1 MPLYLYLSSYYSSVH
16 PPIHFNQG
24 SACVCVQEWMHTWP
38 CCVLCFTDY
47 FYLFLS
53 IHIYL
58 LQCPNNSFREQ
69 PWKKTSMCDHSALIL
84 LSFFSVNYLE
94 CMRYPYSE
102 LQWHFTA
109 KWIISI
115 ALHVHILSVSA
126 LPFYTFYLYFLGKMS
141 KFKCWEWKFCEMLG
155 ENAFKA
161 IGSGMLTSDGLNC
174 SCWPK

>member
-126 LPFYTFYLYFLGKMS
+126 LPFYTFYLYFLGKMLE
-141 KFKCWEWKFCEMLG
+141 KNIQNLNVGNGNFVRCWERMSLRLLVQGYWLQMG
-155 ENAFKA
+155 
-161 IGSGMLTSDGLNC
+161 
-174 SCWPK
+174 